1 MESFCDRYYSRL
13 KLDPSTLCSG
23 ASWKKLAA
31 ITEAHLSEITFD
43 NLAQH
48 GVYGGKASL
57 DSEKTARKILDE
69 TRGGFCFELNGLL
82 GKFLLELGYNVKRL
96 PAYVYNPEL
105 GCYPPNATHVILLV
119 TVQNDDS
126 LWYVDVAFGEPAIHP
141 LKYVLQ
147 ESQET
152 PEGMISRLVHTEDN
166 YIALQWLK
174 NGVWVDRLRWKRDSM
189 STDKPLSDFQ
199 PSLEIVLNDES
210 IFSKKL
216 LVCKVSRTEKLTVT
230 GNRLKVTT
238 PRFGPESKQT
248 VEEFDSVD
256 DLRGI
261 LETRFGIPMASTNGL
276 DMTKSLI
283 ASSEVWSEM

>member
-1 MESFCDRYYSRL
+1 MESFCDRYFSRL
-13 KLDPSTLCSG
+13 KLDPLTLCSD

-31 ITEAHLSEITFD
+31 ISEAHLSEITFD
-43 NLAQH
+43 NLVQH
-48 GVYGGKASL
+48 GVHGGKACL
-57 DSEKTARKILDE
+57 DSEQTARKILDE
-69 TRGGFCFELNGLL
+69 SRGGFCFELNGLL

-96 PAYVYNPEL
+96 PAYVFRPDL
-105 GCYPPNATHVILLV
+105 GCYPPNATHIILLV
-119 TVQNDDS
+119 TLQSDDS

-152 PEGMISRLVHTEDN
+152 PEGMISRLVNTEEDF
-166 YIALQWLK
+166 ITLQWLK
-174 NGVWVDRLRWKRDSM
+174 NGVWNDRLRWKRDAM

-199 PSLEIVLNDES
+199 PSLEIVLNDDN

-216 LVCKVSRTEKLTVT
+216 LVCKVTRTEKLTVT
-230 GNRLKVTT
+230 GNQLKVTT

-256 DLRGI
+256 ALRGK
-261 LETRFGIPMASTNGL
+261 LETRFGIPMASTEGL
-276 DMTKSLI
+276 DLTKSLG
-283 ASSEVWSEM
+283 ASVELWSDM